1 MTEIEVKSELEY
13 IKNEFSILM
22 AHFNES
28 KPDLNYISE
37 RYSEL
42 KRRVKVRLT
51 DLEKVEK
58 SGKLS
63 EVERSILLPAF
74 REISLHCN
82 ARVGSKNSQELSS
95 SIYDGEDYCSYWLA
109 ELNV

>member
-1 MTEIEVKSELEY
+1 MTEIEVKSELEN
-13 IKNEFSILM
+13 IKNEFSVLM
-22 AHFNES
+22 MLFNES
-28 KPDLNYISE
+28 NTDLNYISE

-42 KRRVKVRLT
+42 KCRVKDRLT

-63 EVERSILLPAF
+63 EVESSILLPAF
-74 REISLHCN
+74 REISLHCT
-82 ARVGSKNSQELSS
+82 ARVGSKNSQELRS

-109 ELNV
+109 EINA